1 MTGGAPPNTSGAN
14 ASEHNSR
21 AKGPSGKETSGQG
34 AGQERSQLNRDE
46 DRDRTTGQNRM
57 GQDRDSRPG
66 ASTSSSS
73 SSTSSATS
81 GSASLTSE
89 QRTRIH
95 QTIVGGGS
103 APRVANVDF
112 SISVGTTVPRSVRLV
127 SVPAAIIE
135 IQPAWRGYE
144 YFVVGDQVVI
154 VDPATMQIVAVIS
167 A

>member
-1 MTGGAPPNTSGAN
+1 MT
-14 ASEHNSR
+14 
-21 AKGPSGKETSGQG
+21 
-34 AGQERSQLNRDE
+34 L
-46 DRDRTTGQNRM
+46 
-57 GQDRDSRPG
+57 GQDRDGRPG
-66 ASTSSSS
+66 AFTNSSST
-73 SSTSSATS
+73 STSSATS

-95 QTIVGGGS
+95 QTIVRGGS
-103 APRVANVDF
+103 APRMANIDF
-112 SISVGTTVPRSVRLV
+112 PISVGN
-127 SVPAAIIE
+127 E